1 MMSGDD
7 SRRRSILNVF
17 HALSRSV
24 FFSSSS
30 RKSTT
35 RLMIDAVASSSQS
48 SVFQTV
54 EMRSRA
60 ADWDAV

>member
-1 MMSGDD
+1 MIKSGN
-7 SRRRSILNVF
+7 SRRRSILKAF

-35 RLMIDAVASSSQS
+35 RLMIDAVASSPRS

-60 ADWDAV
+60 PDWDVV

>member
-1 MMSGDD
+1 MKSGN
-7 SRRRSILNVF
+7 SRRRSILNEF
-17 HALSRSV
+17 HAPSRSV

-35 RLMIDAVASSSQS
+35 RLMIDAVASRSQS
-48 SVFQTV
+48 RVFQTV

-60 ADWDAV
+60 PDCDAV